1 MAFTKI
7 TAAGIGSTE
16 TVTLDGL
23 SVINDGSF
31 GGNLSVG
38 GTLTYEDVTNID
50 SVGLITARAGVVVG
64 SGITLSKD
72 GDIFATGITTVS
84 GNIKVGTGITL
95 SPDGDGFFTGVVTAT
110 TFKGDGSQLSN
121 VTSTTINN
129 NADNRLITGSGT
141 ANTLNGE
148 SALTFD
154 GSTMNFTAASGDARL
169 TLIGTEGNDARI
181 SLVADDGD
189 DHIDQYN
196 IESRASDNSFRIDQF
211 SGGSRVDRLSID
223 SDASGGNVTVHTGN
237 LVIGTSGKGID
248 FSAQTATSA
257 SGASATS
264 EILDHYEEGTW
275 TPTLTTS
282 NGGSYSAS
290 YVYGYYT
297 RIGRIVHAHFAFNSY
312 GNQSTDLLGSGST
325 SDNVTGGGLP
335 FPTAPGGQEYYQ
347 GDIGFYALNFPS
359 SLSTGTLNLYAYI
372 GSDTTSFSFKLPRD
386 NAASQQIQVGQFGQG
401 YIRGCFH
408 YLTS

>member
-1 MAFTKI
+1 MAS
-7 TAAGIGSTE
+7 GSDDLLTIHSNNTTE
-16 TVTLDGL
+16 RVRVNNSGD
-23 SVINDGSF
+23 VI
-31 GGNLSVG
+31 
-38 GTLTYEDVTNID
+38 
-50 SVGLITARAGVVVG
+50 VG
-64 SGITLSKD
+64 SG
-72 GDIFATGITTVS
+72 V
-84 GNIKVGTGITL
+84 TL
-95 SPDGDGFFTGVVTAT
+95 SPDGDAFFTGVCTAT
-110 TFKGDGSQLSN
+110 SFVGALPITND
-121 VTSTTINN
+121 
-129 NADNRLITGSGT
+129 ADNKIITSTGSGGLNAENNLNYNGT
-141 ANTLNGE
+141 KLTLTGSSDSPVVEFINT
-148 SALTFD
+148 S
-154 GSTMNFTAASGDARL
+154 GSSNEGDVLKLRASGRGGGVDD
-169 TLIGTEGNDARI
+169 TDIFLITN
-181 SLVADDGD
+181 
-189 DHIDQYN
+189 
-196 IESRASDNSFRIDQF
+196 
-211 SGGSRVDRLSID
+211 D
-223 SDASGGNVTVHTGN
+223 SDTRTFGVSNAGTVNTTGN
-237 LVIGTSGKGID
+237 IIIASGKGID
-248 FSAQTATSA
+248 FSSQTATSA
-257 SGASATS
+257 TGASATS

-408 YLTS
+408 YLAAY